1 MKNTNLK
8 ITVALFFGAMALMS
22 CKDLIDIIPK
32 KGGGGSGG
40 SGDTEQCERKGTIV
54 KEVLGNSNNPTG
66 SYLIFD
72 KQTNEHYYPNSESGQ
87 EALKDAYSDSGTN
100 EITFGY
106 SEKNTHCV
114 RSSVWTTPQIN
125 ACITLSCVNGK
136 EVESGGCKGGDAL
149 THKGRV
155 EVLSCGVLIH
165 SLDPELQWGKP
176 KVFEPI
182 NTQNN
187 FTYKDG
193 QTVEFDYLAVD
204 VFVPTPCMQQQT
216 NFNITLIEITKITE
230 KK

>member
-8 ITVALFFGAMALMS
+8 ITVALFFGAMALIS

-66 SYLIFD
+66 NYLVLD
-72 KQTNEHYYPNSESGQ
+72 RETNEHYYPNGESGQ

-100 EITFGY
+100 EITYGY
-106 SEKNTHCV
+106 SDIFQCA
-114 RSSVWTTPQIN
+114 RPSVWTTPYIN

-136 EVESGGCKGGDAL
+136 EVKSDGCMGGDAL
-149 THKGRV
+149 THKGKV

-165 SLDPELQWGKP
+165 SIDQTGKP
-176 KVFEPI
+176 TTLEPVG
-182 NTQNN
+182 TKNN
-187 FTYKDG
+187 FNYKDG
-193 QTVEFDYLAVD
+193 QTVMFDYSVVD
-204 VFVPTPCMQQQT
+204 VFVGTPCMQQI
-216 NFNITLIEITKITE
+216 NKPITPVDISHIVEIK
-230 KK
+230 

>member
-8 ITVALFFGAMALMS
+8 ITVALFFVAMALIS

-32 KGGGGSGG
+32 KGGGGGGG

-54 KEVLGNSNNPTG
+54 KEFYGGTNKHTG
-66 SYLIFD
+66 GYLLFD
-72 KQTNEHYYPNSESGQ
+72 QELNEYYYPNSDNGQ
-87 EALKDAYSDSGTN
+87 KALKDAYSETGNN
-100 EITFGY
+100 EITYGF
-106 SEKNTHCV
+106 SKKDQHCIRPMV
-114 RSSVWTTPQIN
+114 WCTPGSST
-125 ACITLSCVNGK
+125 CILLSCVNGK
-136 EVESGGCKGGDAL
+136 KVESDGCKGGDAL

-216 NFNITLIEITKITE
+216 NFNITPIEITKITE